1 MRRVADALARF
12 VAALMVMTLLALGQ
26 PNAAQANGL
35 ENQIP
40 SCYVAN
46 QLPAPTLPYDKLLVV
61 MVDQTVQLDANLQAQ
76 MLQSIAA
83 LVQPGTRFA
92 VGEFSAYSQGRY
104 LDILTSGI
112 AETAM
117 TQNQLNNIPLTA
129 VDPFNKCLADQLNF
143 ARGTAE
149 KAAYAAMQGAT
160 SSLDQSEILMA
171 MKTIAAPI
179 KSVDVPHKILLVATD
194 GLEYSTVADFY
205 GHGTA
210 RDIDPDA
217 EMGHLAA
224 AGMTGDFGGAQ
235 VYVIGGAMAP
245 PAKNGSR
252 AQRDGYRNAEM
263 LTHLAAFW
271 ADYFK
276 ASDATLVAF
285 GEPALV
291 SQPAW

>member
-1 MRRVADALARF
+1 MLAS
-12 VAALMVMTLLALGQ
+12 VMAALMVIMLLVLGQ
-26 PNAAQANGL
+26 PGTAQADGL
-35 ENQIP
+35 VNQIP
-40 SCYVAN
+40 SCYAAN
-46 QLPAPTLPYDKLLVV
+46 QLPAPAVPYDKLLVV
-61 MVDQTVQLDANLQAQ
+61 MVDQTVQLDANLQTQ

-83 LVQPGTRFA
+83 LVQPGTRFVIGA
-92 VGEFSAYSQGRY
+92 FSAFSQGRY
-104 LDILTSGI
+104 LNILTSGI

-117 TQNQLNNIPLTA
+117 TQNQLNNIPLTE

-149 KAAYAAMQGAT
+149 KAAYSAMQGAT

-179 KSVDVPHKILLVATD
+179 KAVDVPHKMLLVATD

-217 EMGHLAA
+217 EMKHLVA
-224 AGMTGDFGGAQ
+224 AGMTGNLGGAQ
-235 VYVIGGAMAP
+235 VYVIGGAVAP
-245 PAKNGSR
+245 PAKNGTR

-291 SQPAW
+291 SQPGW